1 MEDPEVVAAIV
12 AGDPAGLAE
21 AYDKYAVP
29 LHSYC
34 RSMLRE
40 PADAADAVQDTF
52 LVATA
57 KLHSLR
63 DPGKLRA
70 WLYAVARNECLR
82 RLRAGNALS
91 ALEEAADLP
100 TDSAEV
106 GIATE
111 RAELQELVR
120 AAIAGL
126 NPGARDVIELSLVAE
141 LDGDEL
147 ADALGVSRN
156 QAHAKLSRAR
166 SQLER
171 SLGALIVARTGRAAC
186 PDLDAMLAGWDGQM
200 TVLMRK
206 RISRHIDR
214 CKICEERKRRE
225 VTPTLFAAAM
235 PLVALLP
242 GFRAQLLRML
252 ADRSPAGLA
261 HRLTVA
267 NRAGPFGPNGFP
279 EPLRPPGA
287 GPWHRVL
294 HHPRTMVAGTAA
306 SVIAAGAIVVGV
318 MGGPHHGAPSAA
330 GGSTHGPSVSAT
342 SPPQARGGPS
352 GRDGNGSAPGALTP
366 GGTTVPIAFRSP
378 GAPGSASAT
387 TSTSP
392 AAGSS
397 SSSSSSIVN
406 VDGALVGQRWHLVG
420 LDWPARPG
428 VGQRHRDRPVH
439 PHCSRWSGQRLL
451 SYGRVH
457 AGRPHRGL
465 TLLGVAGLRGE
476 RNDHRHFDQPGRPGR
491 AAHREPRRPD
501 DHCGAQPRAIA
512 PSRNGAGI
520 ISLLPTVAVGTLVAV
535 RRSAIPSAGCGS
547 APARSS
553 RSTSCRG

>member
-29 LHSYC
+29 LYSYC

-57 KLHSLR
+57 KLRSLR

-91 ALEEAADLP
+91 ALEDAAGLHTQGAD
-100 TDSAEV
+100 V

-111 RAELQELVR
+111 RAELQELVK

-126 NPGARDVIELSLVAE
+126 NPRERDVIELSLVAE

-156 QAHAKLSRAR
+156 HAHAQLSRAR

-171 SLGALIVARTGRAAC
+171 SLGALIVARTGRTAC
-186 PDLDAMLAGWDGQM
+186 PDLDAMLTGWDGQM

-206 RISRHIDR
+206 RISRHIEH
-214 CKICEERKRRE
+214 CEVCAERKRRE
-225 VTPTLFAAAM
+225 LTPTLFTAAM
-235 PLVALLP
+235 PLAALFP

-267 NRAGPFGPNGFP
+267 NRAGPFGPKGFP
-279 EPLRPPGA
+279 QPLRPPGA

-294 HHPRTMVAGTAA
+294 HHPRAMVAGTAA
-306 SVIAAGAIVVGV
+306 SVIAAGAIVVGT
-318 MGGPHHGAPSAA
+318 MGGPHHGAPPAA
-330 GGSTHGPSVSAT
+330 GGSTHGPSVST
-342 SPPQARGGPS
+342 TGPPQARGGPS
-352 GRDGNGSAPGALTP
+352 SRAGNGSAPGALTP
-366 GGTTVPIAFRSP
+366 GGTTAPVAFRSP
-378 GAPGSASAT
+378 GASGSASAT
-387 TSTSP
+387 TSPSP

-397 SSSSSSIVN
+397 SSSSSSSSSTPAASSSASAGTLSVSTGRLDLVSVN
-406 VDGALVGQRWHLVG
+406 GTATGQFTLTAHGGPVSGYSVTVGSTLVGHISVS
-420 LDWPARPG
+420 P
-428 VGQRHRDRPVH
+428 
-439 PHCSRWSGQRLL
+439 SSGSLA
-451 SYGRVH
+451 S
-457 AGRPHRGL
+457 
-465 TLLGVAGLRGE
+465 
-476 RNDHRHFDQPGRPGR
+476 
-491 AAHREPRRPD
+491 
-501 DHCGAQPRAIA
+501 GASVTI
-512 PSRNGAGI
+512 
-520 ISLLPTVAVGTLVAV
+520 TVT
-535 RRSAIPSAGCGS
+535 
-547 APARSS
+547 
-553 RSTSCRG
+553 STSLIALAGQLTVSPGGQAITVVLSIGL

>member
-57 KLHSLR
+57 KLQSLR

-82 RLRAGNALS
+82 RLRAGNTLS
-91 ALEEAADLP
+91 ALEEAPDLP
-100 TDSAEV
+100 TQTAEV

-120 AAIAGL
+120 AAIDGL
-126 NPGARDVIELSLVAE
+126 NPGERDVIELSLVAE

-156 QAHAKLSRAR
+156 HAHAQLSRAR

-171 SLGALIVARTGRAAC
+171 SLGALIVARTGRPAC
-186 PDLDAMLAGWDGQM
+186 PDLDAMLTGWDGQL

-206 RISRHIDR
+206 RISRHIER
-214 CKICEERKRRE
+214 CEVCGERKRRE
-225 VTPTLFAAAM
+225 LTPALFAGAM
-235 PLVALLP
+235 PMVALLP
-242 GFRAQLLRML
+242 GFRPQLLRML

-261 HRLTVA
+261 HRLAVA

-279 EPLRPPGA
+279 KSISPPGA

-294 HHPRTMVAGTAA
+294 HHSQAVLAGTAA
-306 SVIAAGAIVVGV
+306 SVVAAGVIAIGVIVGS
-318 MGGPHHGAPSAA
+318 HHGPPPAGAA
-330 GGSTHGPSVSAT
+330 GRSTHGASAGTASPSS
-342 SPPQARGGPS
+342 ARGGPS
-352 GRDGNGSAPGALTP
+352 GRGGGSGRPAPSASTP
-366 GGTTVPIAFRSP
+366 DGTTTPEAFRSP
-378 GAPGSASAT
+378 GTPGSASAAT
-387 TSTSP
+387 NPTPT
-392 AAGSS
+392 AGSS
-397 SSSSSSIVN
+397 SSPSASKSSSSTSAGTLSVSTGQLDLVSVN
-406 VDGALVGQRWHLVG
+406 GTATGTFTLTAQGGPVSGYSVTVGSALAGHLTVSPSSGSLASGASV
-420 LDWPARPG
+420 
-428 VGQRHRDRPVH
+428 
-439 PHCSRWSGQRLL
+439 
-451 SYGRVH
+451 
-457 AGRPHRGL
+457 
-465 TLLGVAGLRGE
+465 T
-476 RNDHRHFDQPGRPGR
+476 
-491 AAHREPRRPD
+491 
-501 DHCGAQPRAIA
+501 I
-512 PSRNGAGI
+512 
-520 ISLLPTVAVGTLVAV
+520 TVTSTSLVAV
-535 RRSAIPSAGCGS
+535 DGQLTVNPGGQTITVLLSIGL
-547 APARSS
+547 
-553 RSTSCRG
+553 